1 MQSPNLESL
10 SFSTNPKYHRIFIYC
25 LICIFHL
32 ILWYPRVTR
41 FFRQAGLRWL
51 LILLFAITLS
61 YIIAPVIRIIAE
73 RIGALDYPTKRKM
86 HRKPTPI
93 LGGVAIYIA
102 FMGSLLKNFV
112 LDTST
117 QIILISGTIVFIISL
132 VDDIKQM
139 SAWLR
144 LLAQILA
151 TSILIYWGIMLVIF
165 PRNTTWGFIINIFLT
180 YLWMLGI
187 ANAFNFFDGMD
198 GLAVGLGIITAFF
211 LGMVAFQTHQPYM
224 GWLAVATL
232 GSCVGFL
239 PYNFKLRADAEIF
252 LGDSGSTFL
261 GFILAAFAVKGEW
274 ADNNPVISLSAPILI
289 FAIMIYD
296 MIHISATRII
306 KKKIKSFVD
315 WIDYVG
321 QDHLHHRFEALFR
334 SRKISVLVIHLV
346 SVCLGSMAL
355 LLRYVNTLNAILILC
370 QATIILILIT
380 ILESAGN
387 RLQRRR

>member
-1 MQSPNLESL
+1 MQL
-10 SFSTNPKYHRIFIYC
+10 PKSQIFLLPIISKYLRKFLYY
-25 LICIFHL
+25 LILAFHL
-32 ILWYPRVTR
+32 LLWHPRINL
-41 FFRQAGLRWL
+41 FFRREGLRWL
-51 LILLFAITLS
+51 LILLFALTLS
-61 YIIAPVIRIIAE
+61 YIVTPIIRYIALK
-73 RIGALDYPTKRKM
+73 IGALDYPSKRKL
-86 HRKPTPI
+86 HREPTPI
-93 LGGVAIYIA
+93 LGGASLYIA
-102 FMGSLLKNFV
+102 FIGSLLKNFI

-117 QIILISGTIVFIISL
+117 QIILVSGTIVFIISL
-132 VDDIKQM
+132 IDDIKQI

-144 LLAQILA
+144 LSAQILA
-151 TSILIYWGIMLVIF
+151 ATILIYWGIVLVIF
-165 PRNTTWGFIINIFLT
+165 PRETLWGLILNIILT
-180 YLWMLGI
+180 YLWLLGI
-187 ANAFNFFDGMD
+187 ANAFNFLDGMD

-224 GWLAVATL
+224 GWLSVATL
-232 GSCVGFL
+232 GSCLGFF

-274 ADNNPVISLSAPILI
+274 ADNNPIIALSAPLLI

-296 MIHISATRII
+296 MIHITTTRII
-306 KKKIKSFVD
+306 KKKIRSFID

-321 QDHLHHRFEALFR
+321 QDHIHHRFEALFR
-334 SRKISVLVIHLV
+334 SKKISVLVIQLV
-346 SVCLGSMAL
+346 SICLGSMAL
-355 LLRYVNTLNAILILC
+355 LLRYVNTLSAILILC